1 MNIRETMEYIHA
13 VGSLGSRPGLSRIE
27 ELCRRLGDPQDGL
40 RFIHVGGTNG
50 KGSVSAMLSSVL
62 KAAGYRVGL
71 YTSPYLYDFRERMQI
86 GNEPISEEA
95 LCEIM
100 DRVKAEADGMDD
112 RPTEFELITAAAF
125 LWFKNEGADPV
136 ILEVGLGGR
145 LDATN
150 IIKQSLLSLITGIS
164 LDHTSILGD
173 TEEAIAK
180 EKAGIFKADCPAA
193 IGEVSPAVKK
203 ALFESAKQTK
213 THLSFL
219 DLSSLS
225 IQKATK
231 EGIRFTFQRKEYS
244 IPFAATYQPKNAALA
259 LQAIKALR
267 KGGLKI
273 PDEAIKE
280 GLATVYWPGRF
291 EYFNRSPDVIYD
303 GSHNPQGVTATVET
317 IKRLYKKKKIL
328 LITGVMADKDY
339 GAIVKSLAPLTDT
352 VFTVTPDNPRS
363 LSAEVLCDAYR
374 QRGAIAFPRPSVKQ
388 ALSELSPLSK
398 AFRKP
403 IFILGSLYLYKE
415 TKDAFLACQSE
426 KLF

>member
-1 MNIRETMEYIHA
+1 MNIQETMEYIHA

-27 ELCRRLGDPQDGL
+27 ELCRRLGDPQEGL

-86 GNEPISEEA
+86 GGEPIREEA
-95 LCEIM
+95 LCAIM
-100 DRVKAEADGMDD
+100 DRVKAEADKMDD

-150 IIKQSLLSLITGIS
+150 IIKKSLLSLITGIS

-173 TEEAIAK
+173 NEEAIAK
-180 EKAGIFKADCPAA
+180 EKAGIFKESCPAV

-203 ALFESAKQTK
+203 ALSAAAREKGTP
-213 THLSFL
+213 LSFL
-219 DLSSLS
+219 DLSSLRVK
-225 IQKATK
+225 KATK
-231 EGIRFTFQRKEYS
+231 EGIRFRFEKGEYS
-244 IPFAATYQPKNAALA
+244 IPFAASYQPKNASLVLKAINAL
-259 LQAIKALR
+259 K
-267 KGGLKI
+267 KGGLLI
-273 PDEAIKE
+273 SDEAIKG
-280 GLATVYWPGRF
+280 GLSTVYWPGRF
-291 EYFNRSPDVIYD
+291 EYFSRTPDVVYD
-303 GSHNPQGVTATVET
+303 GSHNPEGVTATVET
-317 IKRLYKKKKIL
+317 IKRLYRGKKIL

-339 GAIVKSLAPLTDT
+339 TAIVRSLAPLTET

-363 LSAEVLCDAYR
+363 LSADALCAAYR
-374 QRGAIAFPRPSVKQ
+374 KKGAAALPRPSVKD
-388 ALSELSPLSK
+388 ALKETAPLAK
-398 AFRKP
+398 AFGRP

-415 TKDAFLACQSE
+415 AKDAFSE
-426 KLF
+426 CRNEGIL

>member
-1 MNIRETMEYIHA
+1 MNIQETMEYIHA

-27 ELCRRLGDPQDGL
+27 ELCRLLGNPQEGL

-86 GNEPISEEA
+86 GGEPISEEA
-95 LCEIM
+95 LCDIM
-100 DRVKAEADGMDD
+100 GRVKAEADGMPD

-125 LWFKNEGADPV
+125 LWFKSEGCEPI

-150 IIKQSLLSLITGIS
+150 IIPKALLSVITGIS

-173 TEEAIAK
+173 TEEAIAA
-180 EKAGIFKADCPAA
+180 EKAGIFKQGCPAVV
-193 IGEVSPAVKK
+193 GEVSPAVEKR
-203 ALFESAKQTK
+203 LSAVAEEKGTPL
-213 THLSFL
+213 TFL

-225 IQKATK
+225 VKKAEK
-231 EGIRFTFQRKEYS
+231 EGIRFRFQNGEYS
-244 IPFAATYQPKNAALA
+244 IPFAALYQPKNASLA
-259 LQAIKALR
+259 LLAIDCLK
-267 KGGLKI
+267 KSGLLI
-273 PDEAIKE
+273 PDEAIKK
-280 GLATVYWPGRF
+280 GLSSVSWPGRF
-291 EYFNRSPDVIYD
+291 EYFCRRPEIVYD
-303 GSHNPQGVTATVET
+303 GSHNPEGVAATVKT

-339 GAIVKSLAPLTDT
+339 AAIVKSLAPLADT
-352 VFTVTPDNPRS
+352 VFTVKPDNPRS
-363 LSAEVLCDAYR
+363 LSAEALCAAYR
-374 QRGAIAFPRPSVKQ
+374 SEGAVALPRPSVKQ
-388 ALSELSPLSK
+388 ALAEAIPL
-398 AFRKP
+398 ADGFDRP

-415 TKDAFLACQSE
+415 AKDAFLACRDE
-426 KLF
+426 GIL